1 MSTPEL
7 THPIIELKEN
17 TRPHRIQKALTRAMP
32 SIIVFVLVL
41 IVWEALVRVL
51 DIQRFLLPSPS
62 SIANA
67 FAENADQLAVSAQMA
82 LVEAFGGLLIGS
94 VLGITAALLAMR
106 WNVVGRAII
115 PFAIGFNAV
124 PTLVFAPIMNNWFGS
139 INPLSKMMV
148 VVTLVFYPIMIN
160 VLRGL
165 TTVNPASLELMQ
177 SYGASERDIFLKLRI
192 PNALPFFFNAMKVSA
207 TLSVIGTVVAG
218 YFGGPRAAL
227 GVWILNQVI
236 LFRFPPAWSGILV
249 ACLIGIGFYLVV
261 SLVERLLIPWHN
273 SMREPQH

>member
-1 MSTPEL
+1 MSTPDL
-7 THPIIELKEN
+7 TQNVIVLYED
-17 TRPHRIQKALTRAMP
+17 TRAYRLRKSLTNAAP
-32 SIIVFVLVL
+32 AIVVFVLVL
-41 IVWEALVRVL
+41 ISWELLVRVF
-51 DIQRFLLPSPS
+51 DIQKFLLPSPS
-62 SIANA
+62 SIAHA
-67 FAENADQLAVSAQMA
+67 FAENALQLGYSAQMA
-82 LVEAFGGLLIGS
+82 LFESLGGLVIGS
-94 VLGITAALLAMR
+94 VWATIAALLAMR

-148 VVTLVFYPIMIN
+148 VVTLVYYPIMIN

-165 TTVNPASLELMQ
+165 TLVNPASLELMR

-192 PNALPFFFNAMKVSA
+192 PNALPYFINAMKVSA

-218 YFGGPRAAL
+218 YFGGQRAAL

-236 LFRFPPAWSGILV
+236 LFRFPPAWAGILV

-261 SLVERLLIPWHN
+261 SLIERVLIPWHT
-273 SMREPQH
+273 SMREPQG